1 MLEDLKEDAPFP
13 QKYTW
18 DVGWPRWLTNA
29 LGPNTGQKTVQ
40 DTAGLSATY
49 IQFQAYALV

>member
-1 MLEDLKEDAPFP
+1 MLEDLKEDASFP

-18 DVGWPRWLTNA
+18 DVGWLRWLTNA